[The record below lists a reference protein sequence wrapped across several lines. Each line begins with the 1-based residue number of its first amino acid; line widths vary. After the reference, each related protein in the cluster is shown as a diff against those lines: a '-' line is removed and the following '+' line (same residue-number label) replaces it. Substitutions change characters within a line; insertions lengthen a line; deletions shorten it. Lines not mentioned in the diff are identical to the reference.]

1 MYTHSNFLPVDA
13 ELDRQLDVVIHDVGL
28 VPGAGLDV
36 IEFPSLETTA
46 ELRTVLLAALHSVD
60 SLGALLG
67 PRNGAQI
74 VC

>member
-1 MYTHSNFLPVDA
+1 MYAHFA
-13 ELDRQLDVVIHDVGL
+13 ELDRQLDVVIRDVAR
-28 VPGAGLDV
+28 VPGAGLGV
-36 IEFPSLETTA
+36 IEYPSLETTA
-46 ELRTVLLAALHSVD
+46 ELRGVLLAALRSVD